1 MVRPHPLGRELFLL
15 RRASGVRPDPLGPP
29 GAPIAR
35 TALTPASRKD
45 YFSANARR
53 VAVFQHTHGVFAKMY
68 GKERRRGLSQA
79 RRAAYIFRLHL
90 LCNGYAPPLGRE
102 S

>member
-1 MVRPHPLGRELFLL
+1 MIVDFRWLPRE
-15 RRASGVRPDPLGPP
+15 R
-29 GAPIAR
+29 
-35 TALTPASRKD
+35 
-45 YFSANARR
+45 
-53 VAVFQHTHGVFAKMY
+53 FAKMY

-79 RRAAYIFRLHL
+79 SSRAAYIFRLHL